1 MPRAPLHIRPNDL
14 DALEE
19 AMHCRKRLNARVVR
33 KVSGGFIVDVGHAKG
48 FLPMSL
54 VDTGP
59 VQNPESFVGKTLHVH
74 VARLLPEQG
83 TLTLNRR
90 SVVEEQ
96 MGLDRMAL
104 MDSLKIGARMEGV
117 VCALTDFGAFV
128 DLGGLQGL
136 IPLSAWSGKPGSHPS
151 QYVTAGQLVTV
162 AIKSVFKDHCRVR
175 IGLSK
180 PL

>member
-1 MPRAPLHIRPNDL
+1 MTRAPLHIRPRDL
-14 DALEE
+14 DALEK
-19 AMHCRKRLNARVVR
+19 ALHLRQRLDARVLR
-33 KVSGGFIVDVGHAKG
+33 KVKGGFIVDVGHATG

-59 VQNPESFVGKTLHVH
+59 LRDPDAFVGKTLHVH
-74 VARLLPEQG
+74 VARLLPEEG

-104 MDSLKIGARMEGV
+104 MDSLKVGARMEGV

-128 DLGGLQGL
+128 DLGGVHGM
-136 IPLSAWSGKPGSHPS
+136 IPLSALSGKPGSHPS
-151 QYVTAGQLVTV
+151 EYVTPGQLVDVT
-162 AIKSVFKDHCRVR
+162 IKSVVKDGWRVR